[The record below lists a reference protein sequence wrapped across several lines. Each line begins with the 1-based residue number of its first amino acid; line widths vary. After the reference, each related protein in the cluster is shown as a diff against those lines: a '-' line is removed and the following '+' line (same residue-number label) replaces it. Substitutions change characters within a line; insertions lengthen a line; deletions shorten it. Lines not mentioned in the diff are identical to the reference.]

1 MKQRG
6 RSGPFGNWQVFV
18 TKKERR
24 DSHRERAKGGSE
36 LSALRSGVDRIRTK
50 VRMAGTEM

>member
-1 MKQRG
+1 M
-6 RSGPFGNWQVFV
+6 
-18 TKKERR
+18 TEKERR

-36 LSALRSGVDRIRTK
+36 LSPLHSGADQIRTR

>member
-1 MKQRG
+1 M
-6 RSGPFGNWQVFV
+6 

-36 LSALRSGVDRIRTK
+36 LTILRSGVDEIRTR
-50 VRMAGTEM
+50 VQMAGTEM

>member
-1 MKQRG
+1 M
-6 RSGPFGNWQVFV
+6 

-24 DSHRERAKGGSE
+24 DSHRERANGGSE
-36 LSALRSGVDRIRTK
+36 LSALCSGVDQIRTR